1 MALGSAQKNQLKRQK
16 NNQRIYFSPSAS
28 LARFRVSD
36 AITRAFSA
44 PFVSVAS
51 VSLLN
56 GMAPK
61 HIPDFY
67 LILNEVKY

>member
-1 MALGSAQKNQLKRQK
+1 M
-16 NNQRIYFSPSAS
+16 IHMTM
-28 LARFRVSD
+28 SD
-36 AITRAFSA
+36 LEKQINECIRKYYKFDDSFYTAFG
-44 PFVSVAS
+44 SVAS

-67 LILNEVKY
+67 LILDKVKY